1 MIKFP
6 KVTQKQIWTVDKK
19 KLTFLTSVFLKWHKM
34 VYFKTRCAGNQDN
47 ISKKIDTFIVQC

>member
-1 MIKFP
+1 MIKFT
-6 KVTQKQIWTVDKK
+6 KVTQQQIWTVDKK
-19 KLTFLTSVFLKWHKM
+19 TYVSNLGFFLKWHKM

>member
-6 KVTQKQIWTVDKK
+6 KVTQQQIWTVDN
-19 KLTFLTSVFLKWHKM
+19 KLTFLTSVFFKWHKM

-47 ISKKIDTFIVQC
+47 ISKNTFIVQC